1 MQRYRSTKS
10 TTSSAPSN
18 SDESPKPNGSAG
30 DPLGAIPITPELAN
44 VIEALAAFSTD
55 PAQLGETKWTQ
66 IGEAVWHATG
76 GSVEGFT
83 LFNEWSSKWHYH
95 DDDDARRRWET
106 CGILKSEMDAE
117 TLSNMAAKERERKRA
132 LEEAVRLDDISFAAQ
147 KADLKMKAG
156 LKGDVLEK
164 ERTRRRKH
172 PEPPPPPKPPPIEEL
187 ATKAKDLI
195 AAENILKLFV
205 KDISARLAGAR
216 AGSAELMYLACTSRL
231 FDKPMS
237 VVNKGESVAAKSYER
252 DRVFDYFPPEDI
264 ISMTTMS
271 DQSIIYLP
279 DDMGHKILSLAEAA
293 GVNDHEAQELIL
305 REIIS
310 AGTITRLV
318 AVGGGPGEFPTTKTV
333 VKSGPIM
340 FVTTTTRAKLH
351 HEIETRILSIEANDT
366 AAQTRR
372 VLQKVAE
379 LEGGL
384 VEASKVDPSG
394 STINAGSQQLNGAWW
409 FRLRGVVRAREPVRS
424 KRPHAARF

>member
-30 DPLGAIPITPELAN
+30 DPLGAMPITPELAN

-164 ERTRRRKH
+164 ERTRR
-172 PEPPPPPKPPPIEEL
+172 PS
-187 ATKAKDLI
+187 
-195 AAENILKLFV
+195 IL
-205 KDISARLAGAR
+205 SRHR
-216 AGSAELMYLACTSRL
+216 RQSRL
-231 FDKPMS
+231 
-237 VVNKGESVAAKSYER
+237 R
-252 DRVFDYFPPEDI
+252 
-264 ISMTTMS
+264 
-271 DQSIIYLP
+271 
-279 DDMGHKILSLAEAA
+279 
-293 GVNDHEAQELIL
+293 
-305 REIIS
+305 
-310 AGTITRLV
+310 
-318 AVGGGPGEFPTTKTV
+318 
-333 VKSGPIM
+333 
-340 FVTTTTRAKLH
+340 
-351 HEIETRILSIEANDT
+351 
-366 AAQTRR
+366 
-372 VLQKVAE
+372 
-379 LEGGL
+379 
-384 VEASKVDPSG
+384 
-394 STINAGSQQLNGAWW
+394 
-409 FRLRGVVRAREPVRS
+409 
-424 KRPHAARF
+424 